1 MATDIGESLV
11 GSYLR
16 YVVGCEVVVYNT
28 HTPGV
33 QGEIDVIG
41 LQYGEPRSVW
51 LCEVITHLQ
60 GTQYGT
66 YDYTIG
72 KIRDKI
78 ARARAFADQ
87 AFPGDKHL
95 YEIWT
100 PIAPKGIITR
110 FEQLAAAY
118 VSDELD
124 VRSSLTTATPSG
136 CNAFSITRRLGR
148 RRRASLPTGCFRS
161 SLIFAAAL
169 TCSTELPLP
178 AHRAEHA
185 GQVPQRRRLAR
196 VLANAPTRGTRSPWL
211 RACLPSTRLSSVA
224 A

>member
-124 VRSSLTTATPSG
+124 VRFVANHGYTERVQRLLDHAKIGTKATSEPAYRMLQILTH
-136 CNAFSITRRLGR
+136 L
-148 RRRASLPTGCFRS
+148 
-161 SLIFAAAL
+161 
-169 TCSTELPLP
+169 
-178 AHRAEHA
+178 
-185 GQVPQRRRLAR
+185 
-196 VLANAPTRGTRSPWL
+196 RGGL
-211 RACLPSTRLSSVA
+211 DV
-224 A
+224 